1 MLLAREARERL
12 MNNQILRQAK
22 IEMQVQGD
30 KVDAGSRGMGLDQGS
45 RMGIDSKVKEPSRL
59 ISIQMNV
66 FDGASPA
73 AKKARQL
80 HQQNTNCMN

>member
-30 KVDAGSRGMGLDQGS
+30 KVRFEG
-45 RMGIDSKVKEPSRL
+45 
-59 ISIQMNV
+59 
-66 FDGASPA
+66 DGFESQRTFQAYFYSDE
-73 AKKARQL
+73 
-80 HQQNTNCMN
+80 CF